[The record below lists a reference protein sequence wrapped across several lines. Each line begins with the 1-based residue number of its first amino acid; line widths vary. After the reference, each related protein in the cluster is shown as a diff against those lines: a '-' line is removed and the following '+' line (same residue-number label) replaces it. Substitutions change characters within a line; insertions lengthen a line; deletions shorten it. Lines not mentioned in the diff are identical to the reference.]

1 MQNLFKFEFQLKCRN
16 GQGKQA
22 ELPGVSFLIDTF
34 GRSFIQQFLSD
45 VVICRYVLKVKTI
58 SMVFQGRKKNIIYL
72 FNKKRDWSI

>member
-1 MQNLFKFEFQLKCRN
+1 MRNLFYFVEFQLKCRN

-34 GRSFIQQFLSD
+34 GRSFIHQFLLD
-45 VVICRYVLKVKTI
+45 VICRYVLKVKTI
-58 SMVFQGRKKNIIYL
+58 SMVFQGQKKSIMYL

>member
-1 MQNLFKFEFQLKCRN
+1 MQNLFYFVEFQLKCRN

-45 VVICRYVLKVKTI
+45 VVICRYVLKLRQYQWF
-58 SMVFQGRKKNIIYL
+58 SRGKKKHNVLI
-72 FNKKRDWSI
+72 